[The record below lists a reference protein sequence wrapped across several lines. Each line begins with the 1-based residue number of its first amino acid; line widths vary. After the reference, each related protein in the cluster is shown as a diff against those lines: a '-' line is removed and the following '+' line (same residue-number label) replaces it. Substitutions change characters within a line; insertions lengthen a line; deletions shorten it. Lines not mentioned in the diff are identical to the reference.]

1 MLLSLLIGGAIGALL
16 GAAIAAYIEEAVNW
30 FHHIW
35 DTHPDFRRNCKA
47 VGVLVKHGHKAFKR
61 ILKLDSKGTCI
72 EKEYYVSDDEGEEID
87 NLDLPS
93 DIEQELNRDGWIVIE
108 KHGF

>member
-1 MLLSLLIGGAIGALL
+1 MLMWGAIGALL
-16 GAAIAAYIEEAVNW
+16 GVAIAAYIENAIDW

-47 VGVLVKHGHKAFKR
+47 VGVLVKHYSKAIKKIF
-61 ILKLDSKGTCI
+61 LLNSSCTAV
-72 EKEYYVSDDEGEEID
+72 EETYYAAGDEGEEIS

-93 DIEQELNRDGWIVIE
+93 EVEQKLRNDGWIVIE